1 MKKSRL
7 NATVLNHFFIF
18 FWVDLIL
25 QEDHGFTFMHFD
37 FNYFSFNLPVN
48 HLSGV
53 AWVST
58 L

>member
-1 MKKSRL
+1 
-7 NATVLNHFFIF
+7 
-18 FWVDLIL
+18 LIL